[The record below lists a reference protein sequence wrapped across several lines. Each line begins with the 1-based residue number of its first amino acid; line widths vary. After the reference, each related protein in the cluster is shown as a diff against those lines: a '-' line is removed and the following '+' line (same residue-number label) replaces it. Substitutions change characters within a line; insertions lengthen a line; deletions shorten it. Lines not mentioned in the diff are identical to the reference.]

1 MYRLHILDKSV
12 SSWSLRPW
20 LLMKMLGLPFAE
32 SVHRLADKS
41 QWQHLAPAGKMP
53 VLDDGA
59 VRVWDS
65 FAIVEY
71 LAERHNG
78 VWPEAAE
85 ARAWA
90 RSAAAEM
97 HSGFPA
103 LRQQCPFRLDNA
115 PTPSI
120 DDTLLQ
126 ELARIDALWNEGL
139 NRFGGS
145 FVAGAAFCAA
155 DAFFTPVAVRLQHY
169 GLLPH
174 LGSTA
179 AEYTQVLLALPPL
192 RQWYDGTCMQA
203 T

>member
-1 MYRLHILDKSV
+1 MYRLHILDQSI

-32 SVHRLADKS
+32 SVHRLADKA

-65 FAIVEY
+65 LAIIEY
-71 LAERHNG
+71 LAERHSG
-78 VWPEAAE
+78 VWPAAAE

-103 LRQQCPFRLDNA
+103 LRQQCPFRLDDA
-115 PTPSI
+115 PAPPLGE
-120 DDTLLQ
+120 DLRQ
-126 ELARIDALWNEGL
+126 ELARIDTLWKQGL
-139 NRFGGS
+139 NRFGGP
-145 FVAGAAFCAA
+145 FLAGAAFSAA
-155 DAFFTPVAVRLQHY
+155 DAFFAPVAVRLRHY
-169 GLLPH
+169 DLLCH
-174 LGSTA
+174 LHA
-179 AEYTQVLLALPPL
+179 AAADYAQVLLTLPPL
-192 RQWYDGTCMQA
+192 QQWYGRA
-203 T
+203 ESLV